1 MNPVND
7 RINNIAAKIAG
18 LSLDKLSALNGSG
31 GGGASS
37 AGNGGVPPSA
47 IQSQRGFSTTI
58 IQTNNDLEE
67 QKKKLAEL
75 VEEREKEADK
85 LEDLIKKHSEAVE
98 AYDKLAG
105 GIDDLTKKSE
115 RWKEIQK
122 TLRDAYN
129 GNVKLTR
136 QQIEALIDEG
146 RAIEDYFKQVRA
158 AVDSEVDLANQAEEA
173 AAKIQE
179 LGEATTTTQGKIAGL
194 EKTIKKAKIASAIS
208 KIFSVLSWAAIIVT
222 IIQAVAALVKWI
234 GGIETAAKKQ
244 RELNR
249 AIDEGAASISA
260 KSIVAFKELTKR
272 YRELGDSA
280 EKKKQFLVEF
290 RKEIEETGLAI
301 NNVND
306 ADNAFINNTGAYIQA
321 LKDRAK
327 AQAIENEAVRV
338 YQEFLEKKAKK
349 ENTRRGER
357 KRKER
362 ELAQDLVGAGVMT
375 QEEADQ
381 VGKFKKLEK
390 AEQKV
395 EKTLDR
401 LFEEMFELEK
411 RSKPFFANAAAES
424 VSAAADAKA
433 EELKQLKQYY
443 DEALK
448 LFMDASTRELQE
460 VEDKYAEQI
469 ALAKKHNQDTTLLE
483 RAKQREI
490 NEIIKKYEDERIQRQ
505 KEQVEKELERLQKEI
520 DRIRMMNDT
529 SNLREPQEQSFTTE
543 YKQGFG
549 HLFAAGSKFFYQ
561 SGEDVQ
567 NQYNAQVEYNNKL
580 LELTKSRIEQENE
593 ILNKQLEVE
602 GITAERKLEIERT
615 LRENEMALSDAAI
628 KNEADN
634 IAAYRS
640 LQEKKNSALQNSLS
654 VASEV
659 FGAMATIAGEE
670 TKAGKAFA
678 VTQAIINTFASA
690 NAAYASMAGIPYV
703 GPALGIAAAAAAVA
717 SGIANVKTIL
727 STKVSSDVN
736 SVSISSGAAATPPA
750 LSTPP
755 IEYTRNLLG
764 DKETDEIN
772 KPMKV
777 YVLESD
783 ITEVQNKVKVTEN
796 NASF

>member
-7 RINNIAAKIAG
+7 RINNIAAKIVG
-18 LSLDKLSALNGSG
+18 LNVEKLNALNGSG

-37 AGNGGVPPSA
+37 SASNGGVPPSA
-47 IQSQRGFSTTI
+47 IQSQKGFNAAI

-122 TLRDAYN
+122 ILRDAYN

-158 AVDSEVDLANQAEEA
+158 AVDSEVDLANQADEA

-208 KIFSVLSWAAIIVT
+208 KIFSVLSWVAIIVT

-244 RELNR
+244 RELNK

-306 ADNAFINNTGAYIQA
+306 ADNAFINNTEAYIQA

-362 ELAQDLVGAGVMT
+362 Q
-375 QEEADQ
+375 
-381 VGKFKKLEK
+381 FKKLQKKEK
-390 AEQKV
+390 EV
-395 EKTLDR
+395 EATLDR

-411 RSKPFFANAAAES
+411 RSDPYFNKVTEGAAE
-424 VSAAADAKA
+424 AAEAKA
-433 EELKQLKQYY
+433 DELKTLEQYY
-443 DEALK
+443 KEARR
-448 LFMDASTRELQE
+448 LFMDARTRELE
-460 VEDKYAEQI
+460 EIREKYDEQI
-469 ALAKKHNQDTTLLE
+469 ALAKKHNKDTTLLE
-483 RAKQREI
+483 QARQREI
-490 NEIIKKYEDERIQRQ
+490 DEVIKKYNDERLAKLQEDAEKQYEVIQKQ
-505 KEQVEKELERLQKEI
+505 IE
-520 DRIRMMNDT
+520 RIRMMNDT
-529 SNLREPQEQSFTTE
+529 SNLREPQDQSHMTE

-549 HLFAAGSKFFYQ
+549 KAFMAGSRFFYQ
-561 SGEDVQ
+561 SGSDVQ
-567 NQYNAQVEYNNKL
+567 NQYDAQIEYNNKL
-580 LELTKSRIEQENE
+580 LELTRSRIEQENAL
-593 ILNKQLEVE
+593 LNQQLEIE
-602 GITAERKLEIERT
+602 NLTADRKLEIERT
-615 LRENEMALSDAAI
+615 LRENQMALSDAAI

-634 IAAYRS
+634 IAAYQS
-640 LQEKKNSALQNSLS
+640 LQEKKNNALQSTLS
-654 VASEV
+654 VASEI
-659 FGAMATIAGEE
+659 FSAMAQIAGEE
-670 TKAGKAFA
+670 NEAGKAFA
-678 VTQAIINTFASA
+678 VTGAIIDTYASA
-690 NAAYASMAGIPYV
+690 NAAYSAMAGIPYV

-717 SGIANVKTIL
+717 SGIANVKAIL
-727 STKVSSDVN
+727 STKVSDN
-736 SVSISSGAAATPPA
+736 PDNINIPSGATVTPPA

-764 DKETDEIN
+764 NKETDELN
-772 KPMKV
+772 KPTKV

-783 ITEVQNKVKVTEN
+783 ITNAQNRVKVTED

>member
-1 MNPVND
+1 M
-7 RINNIAAKIAG
+7 I
-18 LSLDKLSALNGSG
+18 SLIPKLKNQTRALNQE
-31 GGGASS
+31 
-37 AGNGGVPPSA
+37 
-47 IQSQRGFSTTI
+47 I
-58 IQTNNDLEE
+58 
-67 QKKKLAEL
+67 
-75 VEEREKEADK
+75 DK
-85 LEDLIKKHSEAVE
+85 
-98 AYDKLAG
+98 
-105 GIDDLTKKSE
+105 
-115 RWKEIQK
+115 
-122 TLRDAYN
+122 
-129 GNVKLTR
+129 
-136 QQIEALIDEG
+136 
-146 RAIEDYFKQVRA
+146 
-158 AVDSEVDLANQAEEA
+158 
-173 AAKIQE
+173 
-179 LGEATTTTQGKIAGL
+179 
-194 EKTIKKAKIASAIS
+194 
-208 KIFSVLSWAAIIVT
+208 
-222 IIQAVAALVKWI
+222 
-234 GGIETAAKKQ
+234 
-244 RELNR
+244 
-249 AIDEGAASISA
+249 GAASISA
-260 KSIVAFKELTKR
+260 KAIVAFKELAKR

-280 EKKKQFLVEF
+280 EKKKKFLEEF
-290 RKEIEETGLAI
+290 KDEINETGLAI
-301 NNVND
+301 RNVND

-327 AQAIENEAVRV
+327 AQAIENEAVRI

-411 RSKPFFANAAAES
+411 RSKPFFADAAAES
-424 VSAAADAKA
+424 VSAAADAKK
-433 EELKQLKQYY
+433 EELEQLKQYY
-443 DEALK
+443 NDALK
-448 LFMDASTRELQE
+448 LFMDARTRELQE
-460 VEDKYAEQI
+460 VEEKYKEQI
-469 ALAKKHNQDTTLLE
+469 ELAKKHNQDTTLLE

-490 NEIIKKYEDERIQRQ
+490 DEIIKKYEDERIQRQ
-505 KEQVEKELERLQKEI
+505 KEQVEEQLQVLQQQIE
-520 DRIRMMNDT
+520 RIRQMNDT
-529 SNLREPQEQSFTTE
+529 SNLRGPQEQSFTTE

-549 HLFAAGSKFFYQ
+549 NVFGAGSRFFYQ
-561 SGEDVQ
+561 SGKDVKGE
-567 NQYNAQVEYNNKL
+567 YDAQIEYNNQL
-580 LELTKSRIEQENE
+580 FELTKSRIEQENAL
-593 ILNKQLEVE
+593 LNQQLEIE
-602 GITAERKLEIERT
+602 GITADRRLEIERT

-783 ITEVQNKVKVTEN
+783 ITDVQNKVKVTEN